1 MADMNTLIL
10 ASSSPRRRQMLS
22 ELGYRFSVYLPDIAE
37 SVSKGESP
45 VQFALRTAEE
55 KAAAV
60 EQRWMKHGDGTAVI
74 LAADTVVSRGRRIF
88 GKPGDSVEA
97 ATMLRSLSGR
107 YHRVTTAICLRD
119 TGTAAE
125 RVKAVSTRV
134 LFKELSEE
142 EISRYVATGE
152 PMDKAGAY
160 GIQGAAAFM
169 VRAINGSYT
178 NVVGLPLCEVTEWL
192 SDWNISPALRNG
204 QSHMSCMERGD

>member
-22 ELGYRFSVYLPDIAE
+22 ELGYNFSVYVPEIEERA
-37 SVSKGESP
+37 SKGEPP
-45 VQFALRTAEE
+45 VQFALRTAAE

-60 EQRWMKHGDGTAVI
+60 ERRWMQQGDGPAVI
-74 LAADTVVSRGRRIF
+74 LAADTVVSRGSRIF
-88 GKPGDSVEA
+88 GKPGDSFEA
-97 ATMLRSLSGR
+97 ATMLRTLSGR
-107 YHRVTTAICLRD
+107 YHRVTTAICLKN
-119 TGTAAE
+119 TGIAAE
-125 RVKAVSTRV
+125 RVEAVSTRV

-142 EISRYVATGE
+142 EIARYVATGE

-178 NVVGLPLCEVTEWL
+178 NVVGLPLCEVMEWL

-204 QSHMSCMERGD
+204 QSHMSFMERGD